1 MIIYN
6 SELKTFYLE
15 TENSSYVMRV
25 LDNGTLM
32 HVYYGAKISQDDV
45 SYRNYFRDRSF
56 SPSIVVEGK
65 RTSMNIIPQE
75 YPTFG
80 RGDFRIPAVSVADKD
95 GRRVNN
101 LVYSSH
107 KIVDGKPAIAD
118 MPQLDVNTE
127 NVQTLEITLVD
138 NDSGFEVVLFYTTF
152 DADDIIARHSTIKNI
167 GNDTI
172 KLHHADSVSLD
183 FDTSDFEIITL
194 HGSHIRERHVER
206 YPLHHGITS
215 VESRRGASSHQLNPF
230 AALVAKNTTELLG
243 DAYGVTLVYSAD
255 FKITA
260 EMDQFRSVRL
270 QAGVNPET
278 FSWTLNSGETFT
290 TPEALLTYS
299 AQGLNKMSQNF
310 HAVCRKHLGKC
321 ADKTI
326 KHPIIINSWEAM
338 YFDMNEEK
346 IRNFVKEYKGLG
358 IDTFVLDDGWFGH
371 RDRDDSSLGDW
382 FVDRR
387 KFPDGLYGVIDACH
401 ENGLNFGIWFEPEMI
416 SRDSKLFEE
425 HPDWCIHAG
434 DRVPVEARQQLV
446 LDMSRQEVV
455 DEIYSRV
462 AAILK
467 EYDISYVKWDMN
479 RHITDNGS
487 DWLGADRQGE
497 HAHRYILGVYQLM
510 DRLVNDFPNVFFE
523 GCSGGGGRF
532 DFGML
537 YYMPQIWTSDD
548 SDANERLKIQYGT
561 SFVYPPS
568 TMVAHVSACPN
579 HQTGRVTPFET
590 RGEVAQMCSYG
601 YELNVGKLSEEER
614 KQIPEQIARHH
625 ELEELVNEGTYFR
638 LMSPFETRAAAW
650 ELVSADKNKAY
661 AMIAF
666 KTAEPHPVGEFLKL
680 AGLDPQ
686 KVYTVKQLG
695 IKLSG
700 STLMNAGIPVIQPF
714 KDYPAQAFDLISEE

>member
-56 SPSIVVEGK
+56 SPAIVVEGK

-75 YPTFG
+75 YPTYG
-80 RGDFRIPAVSVADKD
+80 RGDFRIPAVSVADGE

-138 NDSGFEVVLFYTTF
+138 NDSGFEVVLSYTTF

-167 GNDTI
+167 GKDTI

-230 AALVAKNTTELLG
+230 AALVSKNTTELLG

-278 FSWTLNSGETFT
+278 FSWTLGAGETFT

-346 IRNFVKEYKGLG
+346 IRNFVKECKGLG

-462 AAILK
+462 AAILT

-661 AMIAF
+661 TMIAF
-666 KTAEPHPVGEFLKL
+666 KTAEPHPVGEFLKFV
-680 AGLDPQ
+680 GLDPQ
-686 KVYTVKQLG
+686 KIYTVKQLG